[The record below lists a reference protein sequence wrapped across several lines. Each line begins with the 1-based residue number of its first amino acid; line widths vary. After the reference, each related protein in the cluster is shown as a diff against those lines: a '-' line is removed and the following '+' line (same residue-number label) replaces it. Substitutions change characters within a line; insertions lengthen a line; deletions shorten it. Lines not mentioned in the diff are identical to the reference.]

1 MEPYVTI
8 YVALKPSRAATQ
20 KLECSRISFISLRRP
35 HTNLHGLEQLPD
47 FSACIF
53 HYYILHSRL
62 LHLPMSSEPSSAASV
77 GAQAPKLT
85 PLRLSHNCSRSKEGL
100 PSVCLLYRS
109 FSHLLTSFK
118 SLVVRVVS
126 KSVSHLSLKLALTYP
141 SSISWP
147 CLRQMR
153 WASHQYR
160 YSRMKAIDC

>member
-1 MEPYVTI
+1 MEQHVTI

-62 LHLPMSSEPSSAASV
+62 LHSPMSSEPSSAASV

-85 PLRLSHNCSRSKEGL
+85 PLSLICSRSIEEGM
-100 PSVCLLYRS
+100 PPVCLLYRS

-147 CLRQMR
+147 CLRQMT